1 MSTIFGVLGIN
12 DRDATLNTVGQAQ
25 VFDLINQYAA
35 ATQTELDKIY
45 GVFVESQTTLH
56 TERYF
61 LPGGGMLQAGTNRTR
76 PGAVKPA
83 GSWDV
88 AYPIDQGDAQLGWD
102 RISYAYMSAGQADAQ
117 VKGVMEQ
124 YKNWKRNLILT
135 ALLHGATRSY
145 TDQLYG
151 SLTIQ
156 PLAIGSTDNVLY
168 PPLIGSSSEATATHY
183 VGSNYAASSISDTNN
198 PFRDIVKA
206 KLRKRFGNGRIVAW
220 INSAQTAK
228 VQALTSFAT
237 IVPQYVNVGAN
248 TATATADG
256 VSGPGNFIGAT
267 DNVAVFEWDW
277 IPDGY
282 IFALDLDQ
290 PAPLKQR
297 VDVPAN
303 LRGFQMV
310 ATQQE
315 YPLQESFWQARE
327 GYGVG
332 NRLNGVA
339 IQLVASTSYTA
350 PSGY

>member
-12 DRDATLNTVGQAQ
+12 DRDTTLQSIGQDQ
-25 VFDLINQYAA
+25 VFGLINDYAA
-35 ATQTELDKIY
+35 ATQAELDRIY
-45 GVFVESQTTLH
+45 GVFVQETTTNH
-56 TERYF
+56 MERYF
-61 LPGGGMLQAGTNRTR
+61 LPGGGMLQTGTFRTR
-76 PGAVKPA
+76 PGATKPT

-88 AYPIDQGDAQLGWD
+88 AYPLDQGDTALGWD
-102 RISYAYMSAGQADAQ
+102 RISYAYMTAGQADAQ
-117 VKGVMEQ
+117 VRGVMEQ

-135 ALLHGATRSY
+135 ALLHGATRSV
-145 TDQLYG
+145 TDPFYG

-156 PLAIGSTDNVLY
+156 PLANGDSVLY
-168 PPLIGSSSEATATHY
+168 PPLIGASTEATATNY
-183 VGSNYAASSISDTNN
+183 VGSNYAASAISDTNN
-198 PFRDIVKA
+198 PFRDVIKA

-220 INSAQTAK
+220 INSNQTAK
-228 VQALTSFAT
+228 VQALTSFASLA
-237 IVPQYVNVGAN
+237 PQYVNVGAN

-282 IFALDLDQ
+282 IAALDLDQ

-297 VDVPAN
+297 VDVPAE
-303 LRGFQMV
+303 LRGFKMV

-332 NRLNGVA
+332 NRLNGVV

-350 PSGY
+350 PTGY